1 MPKKQTGWE
10 QGDFMQD
17 RIRIAIIDSGVRLDH
32 PAFASKPPV
41 VIDTAGSTDSGF
53 YGHGTAIYNII
64 RKTEDIADIINFRL
78 VSNEQGVEDSELLEL
93 LHKIDREYQVDIIN
107 LSLGVNVAEDR
118 ESLFSVCQSLA
129 AKGAILISAFDNA
142 GAISY
147 PAAFEHV
154 IGVTSGQNCPRID
167 DFEYI
172 DDTIINIGAK
182 GGVQRLAWDK
192 PDYLMIGGNSF
203 ACAHV
208 TVQAARFMSQ
218 GIREFGAILEA
229 FKKKALKTYSM
240 SMVNVPDKAL
250 KISRAALFPFFK
262 EMHSLIR
269 FADLLDFEIIGVYD
283 SKYSALVGSTTDHIM
298 KDTVASHTIQNI
310 DQIQWDTFDTL
321 ILGHLDE
328 MSHLINK
335 GLLREKLILDALAHN
350 KQVFSFDDIS
360 KTFTQDAVYC
370 PVVSSKDLPPS
381 RFGKLYR
388 LDKPVVG
395 VYGTSSRQGKFTLQ
409 LLLRK
414 KLRDIGYTIGQIGTE
429 PSALLYGMDYA
440 YPMGYNSS
448 VYIHGFDS
456 IRYLNHIMNQLCEKQ
471 RDIIITGSQSG
482 TIPYDTGNMIQY
494 TLYQYEFLMGTQ
506 PDAVVLCV
514 NPFDEPEYISRTIK
528 FIESSVD
535 CTVVALVVFP
545 MDIKDGWSGIYGQ
558 KTPLT
563 NEKYH
568 ALKAELHKHFTVP
581 VYKLGNASDME
592 SLVNTL
598 TGFFEDNEDEGL
610 VQAHQN
616 EGR

>member
-1 MPKKQTGWE
+1 
-10 QGDFMQD
+10 MQD
-17 RIRIAIIDSGVRLDH
+17 KIKIAIIDSGVRLDH
-32 PAFASKPPV
+32 PALSGNLPIL
-41 VIDTAGSTDSGF
+41 IDVSGADTNEWM
-53 YGHGTAIYNII
+53 GHGMAVYNII
-64 RKTEDIADIINFRL
+64 RKATDIADIINFRL
-78 VSNEQGVEDSELLEL
+78 VYNDQGVEETELLEL
-93 LHKIDREYQVDIIN
+93 LKKIDREYPVDIIN
-107 LSLGVNVAEDR
+107 LSLGLNIAEDR

-129 AKGAILISAFDNA
+129 AKGVILISAFDNA

-154 IGVTSGQNCPRID
+154 IGVTSGQNCSHID

-182 GGVQRLAWDK
+182 GDVQRLAWDK
-192 PDYLMIGGNSF
+192 PDYLMLGGNSF

-208 TVQAARFMSQ
+208 TVQVARFMSQ

-229 FKKKALKTYSM
+229 FKSKAIKTYSL
-240 SMVNVPDKAL
+240 STVNVTDKVPPKPL
-250 KISRAALFPFFK
+250 IRRAALFPFFK

-269 FADLLDFEIIGVYD
+269 FSNTLSFEITGVYD

-328 MSHLINK
+328 MSNLINK
-335 GLLREKLILDALAHN
+335 GSLQEKLIQDALAHN
-350 KQVFSFDDIS
+350 KQVFSFDDVS
-360 KTFTQDAVYC
+360 KIFTQDAVYC
-370 PVVSSKDLPPS
+370 PTVSHKDLPPN

-409 LLLRK
+409 LLLRQ

-448 VYIHGFDS
+448 VYIHGFDA

-482 TIPYDTGNMIQY
+482 TIPYDTGNIAQY

-528 FIESSVD
+528 FIESGVD
-535 CTVVALVVFP
+535 CTVIALVVFP
-545 MDIKDGWSGIYGQ
+545 MDIKDGWSGVYGQ
-558 KTPLT
+558 KTPLSV
-563 NEKYH
+563 EKYTT
-568 ALKAELHKHFTVP
+568 LRDTLHTLFAVP
-581 VYKLGNASDME
+581 VYKLGDASDIE
-592 SLVNTL
+592 NLVNTL
-598 TGFFEDNEDEGL
+598 TGFFEDKEDE
-610 VQAHQN
+610 N
-616 EGR
+616 K